1 VTSSLHRYTL
11 GCLIHISE
19 PMHLVTLR
27 QLSAATCDV
36 GRKLD
41 RLGFYNEA
49 VQAVDVY
56 LVAICHANGWA
67 SDTTLG

>member
-1 VTSSLHRYTL
+1 
-11 GCLIHISE
+11 
-19 PMHLVTLR
+19 MHLVTLR